1 MCLVCIKTTLELGF
15 ESNKSLMHLHQVEKT
30 AVIMNT
36 DYTPNI
42 HDTTLILDQTWLK
55 GKVNL
60 YAASKDIYFYYL
72 NVFGFTHCRVV
83 ETKTSQKSRLR

>member
-36 DYTPNI
+36 
-42 HDTTLILDQTWLK
+42 TLIHDQTWLK

-60 YAASKDIYFYYL
+60 YAASKDIFLLFKCVWIYTL
-72 NVFGFTHCRVV
+72 WSSGDQNLSEEQTEVMN
-83 ETKTSQKSRLR
+83 